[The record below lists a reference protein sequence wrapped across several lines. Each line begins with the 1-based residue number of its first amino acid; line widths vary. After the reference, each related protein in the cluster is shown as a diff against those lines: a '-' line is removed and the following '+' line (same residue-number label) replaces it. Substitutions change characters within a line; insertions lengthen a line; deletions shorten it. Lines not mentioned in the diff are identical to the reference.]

1 MRRAKPRQPGT
12 PKRPR
17 IIVDHLWFRS
27 DAITPSR
34 TIMFDK
40 PAAVQQI
47 PRALDTYLSA
57 VHQSLAADLVMRVQM
72 EPFNALA
79 TAVCLL
85 AIIHTFA
92 AARFGALAHRVQ
104 HRHDLR
110 TH

>member
-1 MRRAKPRQPGT
+1 
-12 PKRPR
+12 
-17 IIVDHLWFRS
+17 
-27 DAITPSR
+27 
-34 TIMFDK
+34 
-40 PAAVQQI
+40 
-47 PRALDTYLSA
+47 
-57 VHQSLAADLVMRVQM
+57 MRVQM

-110 TH
+110 THAQGRPSSPSLSAEVLHFLGEIEVVIGLWAVVLLGATAVYAGWEAATHRRADPHCRGGVSAAMTFAA